1 MLSLSLKMQ
10 WWIEGGGGGEL
21 WIGWL
26 ATSLLEKLSIK
37 KEMKKT
43 VNINITF
50 CRNKGKHPR
59 QVPHYNSYFVALLV
73 FLVLVI
79 VFNKLGPNSLITIVC
94 GHGPLILRP
103 QGTVYSLEQ
112 RIYQDLSSQ
121 ADP

>member
-1 MLSLSLKMQ
+1 MRG
-10 WWIEGGGGGEL
+10 GGGGGEL

-59 QVPHYNSYFVALLV
+59 QVPHCNFYFVALLV

-79 VFNKLGPNSLITIVC
+79 VFNKLGPNSLIAIVC
-94 GHGPLILRP
+94 GHGPSILRS

-112 RIYQDLSSQ
+112 RIYQNLSSQ
-121 ADP
+121 ADPVREN